1 MKEDRQEAL
10 EEETD
15 GLAKVLVVKHRKALT
30 FTPGSGSRQLTLT
43 RLRWK
48 AQGILFWEV
57 K

>member
-30 FTPGSGSRQLTLT
+30 FTPASGSRQLTLT
-43 RLRWK
+43 RLR
-48 AQGILFWEV
+48 
-57 K
+57 